1 MNFFARQYHK
11 AINVTKTLLA
21 LDENTRRWDAL
32 RGSLAGKRVFLI
44 GNGPSLNVTPLYL
57 LQDEITLCFN
67 RFYLLHER
75 IAWRPYF
82 YMCID
87 PEVLPDITP
96 DINLHAPEY
105 RWLCLHALHS
115 RGVARRDNL
124 LLMHHVVGVP
134 YFSRRLPL
142 FGSGGSV
149 AYAALQTLLF
159 LGASEIYLIGV
170 DQNYVLHTTA
180 TKTSGIRI
188 RSEKDDDPNHFDP
201 RYFGAGRRYHQP
213 VHATRERMIRAF
225 TRARDVAEEQGV
237 PIRNAGVGGELEVYP
252 RVSFDSLFEFPA
264 EQRYALLAK
273 GIDPACDPARLMTVI
288 RQEVP
293 RGTIEGDLPDLF
305 TTTTAL
311 AAKVTTKLV
320 LEFVPF
326 GPIEEK
332 VLFVRRAVRNDV
344 VRARLSKA

>member
-1 MNFFARQYHK
+1 MNFFVRQLHK
-11 AINVTKTLLA
+11 AVNVSKTLLA

-57 LQDEITLCFN
+57 LQDEVTLCFN
-67 RFYLLHER
+67 RFYLVHER

-124 LLMHHVVGVP
+124 LLMHHVIGVP

-149 AYAALQTLLF
+149 AYAALQALLF
-159 LGASEIYLIGV
+159 LGAAEIILIGV

-180 TKTSGIRI
+180 KTTSGIRI
-188 RSEKDDDPNHFDP
+188 KSEHDDDPNHFDP

-225 TRARDVAEEQGV
+225 TRAREVADAQGV
-237 PIRNAGVGGELEVYP
+237 MIRNAGVGGELEVYP
-252 RVSFDSLFEFPA
+252 RVPFESLFSFSE
-264 EQRYALLAK
+264 EERYALLAR
-273 GIDPACDPARLMTVI
+273 GIDPSCDPDRLRQVI
-288 RQEVP
+288 REEAP
-293 RGTIEGDLPDLF
+293 RADATGELPDFL
-305 TTTTAL
+305 TTTTEV

-320 LEFVPF
+320 LDFVPF
-326 GPIEEK
+326 GPIDGK
-332 VLFVRRAVRNDV
+332 VLFIRRSRRDFV
-344 VRARLSKA
+344 VRSRLARG